1 MRMSELQKWLI
12 DVGDKVVRLAFTS
25 KDQKQPE
32 SEHIVINGGIY
43 KITIEKL

>member
-25 KDQKQPE
+25 KGRKQPE
-32 SEHIVINGGIY
+32 SEHIMINNELY
-43 KITIEKL
+43 RITLEKL